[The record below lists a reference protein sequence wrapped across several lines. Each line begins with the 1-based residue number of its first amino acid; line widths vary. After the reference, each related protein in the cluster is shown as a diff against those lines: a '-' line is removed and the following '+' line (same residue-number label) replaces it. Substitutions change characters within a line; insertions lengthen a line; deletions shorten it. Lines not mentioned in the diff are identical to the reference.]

1 MNAGMQK
8 TMSDLHA
15 THAARKSA
23 GVGIRG
29 GYSGGYSANVD
40 PLDSYGRVA
49 EAVSSAQ
56 ITLISFDT
64 HRPLRNGEHRH
75 DVSERA
81 SWAYLMARTIIVARP
96 MASVG
101 VNEFSA

>member
-1 MNAGMQK
+1 MNAGIQN

-40 PLDSYGRVA
+40 PLDNL
-49 EAVSSAQ
+49 ETVSDTQ
-56 ITLISFDT
+56 ITHMPFDT
-64 HRPLRNGEHRH
+64 HRPLQICENRH

-81 SWAYLMARTIIVARP
+81 SWAFLMSRTIIVARP
-96 MASVG
+96 IASAS
-101 VNEFSA
+101 VNEFLA

>member
-1 MNAGMQK
+1 MRRTSMKAGMQN

-40 PLDSYGRVA
+40 PLDSYDHA
-49 EAVSSAQ
+49 
-56 ITLISFDT
+56 L
-64 HRPLRNGEHRH
+64 
-75 DVSERA
+75 
-81 SWAYLMARTIIVARP
+81 
-96 MASVG
+96 
-101 VNEFSA
+101 